1 MLPYFVAVA
10 VMWIP
15 WVLLIDLDTTELVT
29 GRSRL
34 AAISVEPQRTCRRD
48 HPALAP

>member
-1 MLPYFVAVA
+1 MLPYFVTVA

-15 WVLLIDLDTTELVT
+15 RVLLIDLDTTELVT

-34 AAISVEPQRTCRRD
+34 AAIVGRTAEQL
-48 HPALAP
+48 PP